1 MTDNKVVAG
10 LLATGLVIGG
20 LAVFPI
26 ARASQ
31 PVKTV
36 TKTQRVTS
44 VSKIENGMAFPQVI
58 SHLGQAAGIVTKPT
72 ASNGYIECAA
82 WLSKTSGSPVKGDWE
97 LKLCVKVQ

>member
-1 MTDNKVVAG
+1 MNNRIMAG
-10 LLATGLVIGG
+10 LLAIGFIIG
-20 LAVFPI
+20 AIAVYPI

-36 TKTQRVTS
+36 TKTQKVTS
-44 VSKIENGMAFPQVI
+44 VSKIENGMTFAQVI
-58 SHLGQAAGIVTKPT
+58 THLGQAAGIVTKPT